1 MKLMIEIQEID
12 YRKTATT
19 WLSPVQKNGGLKG
32 VLSEK
37 ILLGIE
43 KLPQRKKEAVAVWFL
58 NQMEEKLLSI
68 VTEEAAKQGVYLKV
82 TALKAECDHP
92 AKEKTET
99 S

>member
-12 YRKTATT
+12 YRKTAAT
-19 WLSPVQKNGGLKG
+19 WLSPMQKKGGLKG
-32 VLSEK
+32 ALSEK

-43 KLPQRKKEAVAVWFL
+43 KLPQRKKDAAAVWFL

-68 VTEEAAKQGVYLKV
+68 ITEEAAKQGVYLKV
-82 TALKAECDHP
+82 TALKAESDHP
-92 AKEKTET
+92 AKVKTET